1 MEERER
7 EQVRNC
13 TPAHRWR
20 RERGNRLGTVHQHT
34 DGGEREGME
43 EREREQVRN
52 CTPAHRWRRER
63 GNRLG
68 TVHQHTDGGEREG
81 TG

>member
-34 DGGEREGME
+34 DGGEREGI
-43 EREREQVRN
+43 
-52 CTPAHRWRRER
+52 
-63 GNRLG
+63 G
-68 TVHQHTDGGEREG
+68 
-81 TG
+81 